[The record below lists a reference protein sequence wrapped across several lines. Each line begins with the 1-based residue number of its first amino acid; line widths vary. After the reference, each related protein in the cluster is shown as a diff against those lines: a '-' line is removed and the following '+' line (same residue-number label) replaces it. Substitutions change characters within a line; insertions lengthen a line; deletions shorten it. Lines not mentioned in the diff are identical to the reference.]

1 VGEEIMLKDLNR
13 IEDVTKGAIIELS
26 DLESRV
32 SLIYDS
38 AKELGLDKG
47 SMDTLDL
54 SKKDIEASMQWL
66 GKFLKRTTSKDTSP
80 VCTKKIMIQ
89 ESLCNIETSIRNI
102 RYNVSND
109 DDVEKNLEFILDK
122 VKNINELLKDEE

>member
-1 VGEEIMLKDLNR
+1 VGKEIMLKDLNR
-13 IEDVTKGAIIELS
+13 IEDVTKGTIIELS

-102 RYNVSND
+102 RYNVSNS

>member
-1 VGEEIMLKDLNR
+1 MLKDLNR

-89 ESLCNIETSIRNI
+89 ESLIM
-102 RYNVSND
+102 
-109 DDVEKNLEFILDK
+109 F
-122 VKNINELLKDEE
+122 